1 MANTTFKLRRSSV
14 AGKSPNT
21 STLSIG
27 ELAINLTDR
36 KLYSSDGTNI
46 FETGSNLTSLAVFS
60 SIVIGNSTVNNTVN
74 STAFSGTSNNATNLG
89 GTAASSYQLN
99 STLAANVATLTAN
112 LASYIVA
119 NTGIVSNAT
128 GVFVNSAYIN
138 TISSNLAY
146 YVPANTGI
154 VSNSTG
160 VFVNSAYINTISSNN
175 SSYLGGLAASN
186 YANTSAPLITTSV
199 TVGNSTVNA
208 TINSTSFSGTSSNA
222 TNLNSQPG
230 SYYTNATNIT
240 TGTLPYAQLGTNVV
254 NTTSNFTITG
264 IHTHSANI
272 VVGNSTIN
280 ATMFANSTNVYF
292 TGISSFSNLA
302 SYVVANNGITSNA
315 SGVFVTQGTGT
326 VVNATGVFVNSAYI
340 NTISSNLAYY
350 VPANTGIISNATG
363 VFVNSA
369 YINTI
374 SSNLAYYVIANSG
387 ITSNSSG
394 VFVTQGTGV
403 VVNATGVHVN
413 SAYINT
419 ISSNAAIFLTG
430 NAITTNSTALII
442 ANTAGVYANGSLGT
456 SGQILTSNGSA
467 IYWASGVIQTAK
479 IYSKTTASAGQ
490 NTFTTSSAFTSGA
503 IDVYV
508 NGVHLANSDYT
519 EVNTTTVQLAFNCTS
534 GQIVEISGYAPQSV
548 VGNVNFTAAVNSFTG
563 DGATTAFGLTTAN
576 VSTQSAFVF
585 INGILQNPSN
595 AYSISANV
603 ITFTSAPSNNDLV
616 EVRIPQLVNANTST
630 TNVTAVVG
638 NNTVQFT
645 NTAYMVSN
653 NQTVNAISQ
662 TVIDS
667 YDATLYRTA
676 KYLVQVTDNVS
687 NNYQC
692 DEVMLTHDGATSYIS
707 VYGEIVTNTIIAT
720 FDTSY
725 VSNNVRLLLT
735 STSANTTTK
744 VLRTMLTV

>member
-350 VPANTGIISNATG
+350 V
-363 VFVNSA
+363 
-369 YINTI
+369 
-374 SSNLAYYVIANSG
+374 IANSG

-603 ITFTSAPSNNDLV
+603 ITFTTAPSNNDLV
-616 EVRIPQLVNANTST
+616 EVRIPHPVSAASRRSMLST
-630 TNVTAVVG
+630 TSSSTACSDAAMFWCFCASGSPGARRGPSNCSSFGEKTSPIVGDPDSHVMFTPSLWWMKYDRSSSKPDFVV
-638 NNTVQFT
+638 FT
-645 NTAYMVSN
+645 
-653 NQTVNAISQ
+653 I
-662 TVIDS
+662 
-667 YDATLYRTA
+667 LRTA
-676 KYLVQVTDNVS
+676 
-687 NNYQC
+687 
-692 DEVMLTHDGATSYIS
+692 
-707 VYGEIVTNTIIAT
+707 
-720 FDTSY
+720 
-725 VSNNVRLLLT
+725 
-735 STSANTTTK
+735 STYSGSP
-744 VLRTMLTV
+744 

>member
-350 VPANTGIISNATG
+350 V
-363 VFVNSA
+363 
-369 YINTI
+369 
-374 SSNLAYYVIANSG
+374 IANSG

-603 ITFTSAPSNNDLV
+603 ITFTTAPSNNDLV
-616 EVRIPQLVNANTST
+616 EVRIPQLVNANTT
-630 TNVTAVVG
+630 TVVVG
-638 NNTVQFT
+638 TNTIQFT
-645 NTAYMVSN
+645 NTALVVSN

>member
-14 AGKSPNT
+14 SGKSPNT

-60 SIVIGNSTVNNTVN
+60 SIVIGNSTVNTTVN
-74 STAFSGTSNNATNLG
+74 STAFSGTSNAATYVIANSGITSNASGVFVTQ
-89 GTAASSYQLN
+89 GTG
-99 STLAANVATLTAN
+99 V
-112 LASYIVA
+112 V
-119 NTGIVSNAT
+119 VNAT
-128 GVFVNSAYIN
+128 GVHVNSAYIN

-146 YVPANTGI
+146 YVIANTGI

-175 SSYLGGLAASN
+175 SAYLGGLAASN
-186 YANTSAPLITTSV
+186 YANTSAPLITTSI

-264 IHTHSANI
+264 IYTHSANI
-272 VVGNSTIN
+272 VVGNSTVN

-315 SGVFVTQGTGT
+315 SGVFVTQGTG
-326 VVNATGVFVNSAYI
+326 
-340 NTISSNLAYY
+340 
-350 VPANTGIISNATG
+350 
-363 VFVNSA
+363 
-369 YINTI
+369 
-374 SSNLAYYVIANSG
+374 
-387 ITSNSSG
+387 
-394 VFVTQGTGV
+394 V

-419 ISSNAAIFLTG
+419 ISSNAAVFLTG

-442 ANTAGVYANGSLGT
+442 TNTAGVYANGSLGT
-456 SGQILTSNGSA
+456 SGQILTSNGSTV
-467 IYWASGVIQTAK
+467 YWTTGVTQTAK

-519 EVNTTTVQLAFNCTS
+519 EVNTTTVQLAVNCTS

-563 DGATTAFGLTTAN
+563 DGAQTAFGLTTAN

-603 ITFTSAPSNNDLV
+603 ITFTAAPSNNDLV

-676 KYLVQVTDNVS
+676 KYLVQVTDNVA

-707 VYGEIVTNTIIAT
+707 VYGEIATNTIIAT

>member
-1 MANTTFKLRRSSV
+1 MANTVFKLRRSSV

-60 SIVIGNSTVNNTVN
+60 DIAIGNSTVNTTVN
-74 STAFSGTSNNATNLG
+74 STAFSGT
-89 GTAASSYQLN
+89 
-99 STLAANVATLTAN
+99 AN
-112 LASYIVA
+112 LASYVIANNGITSNASGVFVTQGTGVVVNATGVHVNSAYINTISSNLAYYVIA

-146 YVPANTGI
+146 YVIANTGL
-154 VSNSTG
+154 VSNATG

-175 SSYLGGLAASN
+175 SAYLGGLAASN
-186 YANTSAPLITTSV
+186 YANTSAPLITTSI
-199 TVGNSTVNA
+199 TVGNSTVNS

-240 TGTLPYAQLGTNVV
+240 TGILPYAQLGTNVV

-315 SGVFVTQGTGT
+315 SGVFVTQGTG
-326 VVNATGVFVNSAYI
+326 
-340 NTISSNLAYY
+340 
-350 VPANTGIISNATG
+350 
-363 VFVNSA
+363 
-369 YINTI
+369 
-374 SSNLAYYVIANSG
+374 
-387 ITSNSSG
+387 
-394 VFVTQGTGV
+394 V

-413 SAYINT
+413 ATYINT
-419 ISSNAAIFLTG
+419 ISSNAAVFLTG

-456 SGQILTSNGSA
+456 SGQILTSNGSTV
-467 IYWASGVIQTAK
+467 YWTTGVSQTSK

-519 EVNTTTVQLAFNCTS
+519 EVNTTTVQLVFNCTS
-534 GQIVEISGYAPQSV
+534 GQIVEISGYSPQSV

-676 KYLVQVTDNVS
+676 KYLVQVIDNVA